1 MTVASFFR
9 QYSVG
14 CILNYVR
21 LIITCEISFIYL
33 QLLLKLCT
41 ELSQV
46 TRQRNM
52 ASMEF
57 RAVIYMSF
65 KKKPNVV

>member
-46 TRQRNM
+46 TRQRNNGEHGI
-52 ASMEF
+52 SGSNLH
-57 RAVIYMSF
+57 VI
-65 KKKPNVV
+65 